1 MKTELNLP
9 ANCSVLT
16 DDEMMNVNGGFQ
28 LDAPKIIAGIATVA
42 VGAIGV
48 NLFKWFNGSSDTNF
62 IQDSINFGQNFINGA
77 VESGRAFLNA
87 LMGK

>member
-28 LDAPKIIAGIATVA
+28 LDAPKIIAGIAAVA
-42 VGAIGV
+42 VGGIGV

-77 VESGRAFLNA
+77 VESGRAFLDA